1 MFALVPGQIEQFGQ
15 VSFCRLCYSG
25 YFLFL
30 CRLCSRQCAFLVF
43 GKIFPSFSTL
53 VDLDAFVVLYLGQ
66 AVLDNV
72 LVVEM
77 LGLLQFHEAL
87 PFQNIFLHLGL
98 AAAAQQGFSQWHSE
112 RVEQEVVMV
121 VGAWRSLGY
130 LGVELLAL
138 L

>member
-1 MFALVPGQIEQFGQ
+1 M
-15 VSFCRLCYSG
+15 
-25 YFLFL
+25 
-30 CRLCSRQCAFLVF
+30 
-43 GKIFPSFSTL
+43 
-53 VDLDAFVVLYLGQ
+53 VLYLGQ

-87 PFQNIFLHLGL
+87 PFQNIFLHLGM